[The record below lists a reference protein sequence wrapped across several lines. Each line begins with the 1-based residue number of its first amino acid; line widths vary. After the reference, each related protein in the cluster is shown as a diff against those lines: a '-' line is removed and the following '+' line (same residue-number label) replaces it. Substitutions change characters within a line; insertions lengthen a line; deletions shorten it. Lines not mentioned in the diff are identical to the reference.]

1 MCDRIL
7 ETTILLQAEKGKRNL
22 PPDDRRKSVE
32 NCSVENCIGKRGYL
46 KIWSRIGRFWE
57 QNRLENYC

>member
-22 PPDDRRKSVE
+22 PPDDCRKSVE
-32 NCSVENCIGKRGYL
+32 KCIGKRGCL
-46 KIWSRIGRFWE
+46 KIWSGMRRFWE
-57 QNRLENYC
+57 QSRLENYW

>member
-22 PPDDRRKSVE
+22 PLDDCRKSVE
-32 NCSVENCIGKRGYL
+32 KCIGKRGYL
-46 KIWSRIGRFWE
+46 KIWSRIRRFWE
-57 QNRLENYC
+57 QNRLENYW